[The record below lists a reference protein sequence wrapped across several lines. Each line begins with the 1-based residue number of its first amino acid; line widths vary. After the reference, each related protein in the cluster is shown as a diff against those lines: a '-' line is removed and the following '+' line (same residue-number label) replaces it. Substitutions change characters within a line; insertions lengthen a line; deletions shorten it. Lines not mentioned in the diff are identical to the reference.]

1 MQGLAAVLLSLE
13 KVPVIRYQ
21 GFSELARRLAERVNV
36 NVDFIDFNV
45 LRFSFYSFLVI
56 SLGRNY
62 ERRFVI

>member
-36 NVDFIDFNV
+36 IKRIRMLD
-45 LRFSFYSFLVI
+45 LFSFKYVLFI
-56 SLGRNY
+56 IIMHFRM
-62 ERRFVI
+62 